1 MLCIVRHCYWVQEFD
16 NSFFFQIF
24 APIVDS
30 LHWSLVAVST
40 RQKKNFIL
48 DSGIIDGELIN
59 QTQADTVLRNL
70 QSILRSISE
79 HGEAISEFETLAPFV
94 PTQDHE

>member
-24 APIVDS
+24 APIVAS
-30 LHWSLVAVST
+30 LQRSLVAVST
-40 RQKKNFIL
+40 KQKKNFIL
-48 DSGIIDGELIN
+48 DSGITGGEQIN
-59 QTQADTVLRNL
+59 RHQANTVLDNL
-70 QSILRSISE
+70 KSYLSS
-79 HGEAISEFETLAPFV
+79 ISEFETVAPFV